1 MVFNMINVFG
11 KVRMGYLVV
20 ASQKFKEWETFG
32 VEGIGLHLD
41 KPSADV
47 LSFRMDAHASRL
59 IVRRGKEENVVA
71 SGWQVEDEQT
81 LAEIVKRLKAD
92 GVQIRVGSDKEAQIR
107 GVESFT
113 CFTGPKRMEIELF
126 TSPQKTNA
134 ALKMK
139 SSGFVTGGIG
149 MGHVVF
155 STKEPQAMLAFWKKY
170 FDARTTDKI
179 EAKINGLNLDI
190 EFMRL
195 NPRHHSVA
203 VAATRGLRL
212 DPFRTRIQHVN
223 LEVASLDDMTNAY
236 VRCRKLGFKVAMGVG
251 LHTNDKDLSFYVVTP
266 SDFQVEVG
274 WNPIQV
280 ENEANWQP
288 KVYQAISL
296 WGHQPKDQTLGDKL
310 HEMRCAVGSLFRTE
324 YTVPQKHTASN

>member
-1 MVFNMINVFG
+1 MINIFG
-11 KVRMGYLVV
+11 KVSLGYFLVE
-20 ASQKFKEWETFG
+20 SEKFKEWETFG
-32 VEGIGLHLD
+32 VEGVGLHLD
-41 KPSADV
+41 KPSAD
-47 LSFRMDAHASRL
+47 LMCFRMDDHVSRI

-92 GVQIRVGSDKEAQIR
+92 GVQIQVGSIEEAQIR

-113 CFTGPKRMEIELF
+113 YFTGPKEMQIDLF
-126 TSPQKTNA
+126 IRPQKTNA
-134 ALKMK
+134 ALAMK
-139 SSGFVTGGIG
+139 CSGFVTGSTG
-149 MGHVVF
+149 MGHIVF
-155 STKEPQAMLAFWKKY
+155 SSKEPESMVAFWKKY
-170 FDARTTDKI
+170 FDARRTDQI

-203 VAATRGLRL
+203 VAATRGLKL

-223 LEVASLDDMTNAY
+223 LEVASIDDMTNAY

-280 ENEANWQP
+280 EDEVNWQP
-288 KVYQAISL
+288 QVYKAISL

-310 HEMRCAVGSLFRTE
+310 HEMRNAIGSLFRAE
-324 YTVPQKHTASN
+324 YTVPQKHTATN